1 MLTGAGRP
9 NTAEDLGR
17 AFARKPG
24 IPDGRAE
31 LGYTCNSRARPPT
44 ASSG

>member
-1 MLTGAGRP
+1 MPTGAGRP

-17 AFARKPG
+17 VVARKLG

-44 ASSG
+44 ASPG